1 MEKDL
6 LRELEAGK
14 DCSEGDEEQSDNS
27 GDDESGDEQDEF
39 FDAQSD
45 PQMEEAIEDMRKQ
58 VEESCLEVGLEPSLD
73 NERNGEE
80 CEEDVGE
87 GEEREGEDDI
97 LAPLKSINKSSLPF
111 RDDSNDDTKSIRS
124 VRTYASSSG
133 STIAPDVIKKRVKAS
148 LEKKKRHQETR
159 RVRAKGDANAVTRQR
174 RENRHEIDSS
184 KDCQFW
190 G

>member
-1 MEKDL
+1 
-6 LRELEAGK
+6 
-14 DCSEGDEEQSDNS
+14 
-27 GDDESGDEQDEF
+27 
-39 FDAQSD
+39 
-45 PQMEEAIEDMRKQ
+45 MEEAIEDMRKQ
-58 VEESCLEVGLEPSLD
+58 VEESCLEVGLETSFHHSIVAPVN
-73 NERNGEE
+73 NERNSEEGVGEE
-80 CEEDVGE
+80 
-87 GEEREGEDDI
+87 EEREGQDDM
-97 LAPLKSINKSSLPF
+97 LAPLKSINKLSLPF
-111 RDDSNDDTKSIRS
+111 RDDTNDDTKSIRS

-133 STIAPDVIKKRVKAS
+133 STIAPDVIKRRVKAS